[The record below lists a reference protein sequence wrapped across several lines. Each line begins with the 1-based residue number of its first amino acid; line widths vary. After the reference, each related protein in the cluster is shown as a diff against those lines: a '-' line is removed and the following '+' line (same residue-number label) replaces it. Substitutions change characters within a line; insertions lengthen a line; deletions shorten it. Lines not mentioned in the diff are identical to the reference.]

1 MRVISGRIGG
11 IANIAVSILVAMG
24 LSMILR
30 PVTATLNRTVGTVW
44 PFSTVHCDS
53 RHAPGC
59 EPGLPGPSGRYGF
72 ARR

>member
-11 IANIAVSILVAMG
+11 IANIAVSVLIAMG
-24 LSMILR
+24 LSMIVR
-30 PVTATLNRTVGTVW
+30 PVTATLNQTLGTVW

-53 RHAPGC
+53 RHSPGC
-59 EPGLPGPSGRYGF
+59 GPGDILASGRFGL